1 MSTKQEVIRILEGQR
16 GSWVSGERIATE
28 LGVSRASVWKAIRA
42 LREAGYDIEG
52 ASNRGYLLSDTDDSL
67 SQVGIQHYLDP
78 GYRLRVEVYE
88 EVSSTITSVRERAE
102 AGEPEGLV
110 VVAGTQTAGRGRFGR
125 PFFSPRDTGVYLS
138 LLLRP
143 TITAKESGYLT
154 SVAAVAVAEA
164 IEECVGKQA
173 LIKWVN
179 DVYVDGRKVCGI
191 LTEAS
196 FGMEA
201 GVLDYAIPGIGIN
214 VYQPEGGFPPD
225 IAGRAGALA
234 EERGAGLRNQLA
246 ATVVNRFMSYYHHL
260 PERTFLDAYRTRSF
274 VPGHD
279 IEFTDG
285 KIHAEA
291 HALDV
296 DDDLRLHVR
305 LGDGSEMYLQ
315 SGEVSI
321 KVDPA

>member
-1 MSTKQEVIRILEGQR
+1 MSTKQQVICILEEHR

-28 LGVSRASVWKAIRA
+28 LGVSRASVWKAVKA
-42 LREAGYDIEG
+42 LRDAGYDIEG
-52 ASNRGYLLSDTDDSL
+52 ASNKGYLLSDAGDPL
-67 SQVGIQHYLDP
+67 SQVGIQH
-78 GYRLRVEVYE
+78 RLLPSYQMRVEVHE
-88 EVSSTITSVRERAE
+88 EVSSTITFVRERAE

-125 PFFSPRDTGVYLS
+125 PFFSPRDSGIYLS

-143 TITAKESGYLT
+143 RLTPKESGYLT

-164 IEECVGKQA
+164 IEKRVGKQA

-196 FGMEA
+196 FGMET
-201 GVLDYAIPGIGIN
+201 GMLDYAVPGIGIN
-214 VYQPEGGFPPD
+214 VYQPEGGFPTD
-225 IAGRAGALA
+225 IAARAGVLV
-234 EERGAGLRNQLA
+234 EERGSGLRNQLA
-246 ATVVNRFMSYYHHL
+246 AEVVNRFMSYYLHL
-260 PERTFLDAYRTRSF
+260 SERTFLEPYRARSF

-285 KIHAEA
+285 KIRASA
-291 HALDV
+291 YALEV
-296 DDDLRLHVR
+296 DDDLRLRVR

-321 KVDPA
+321 KVDPR